1 MDASVKNSKS
11 RRTTLTLPAECLE
24 IAERIARE
32 RHLNLSSVV
41 GEALQRGLSEE
52 EQAQRSEAILHAYS
66 KAFAG
71 FSADELLVLD
81 GIVSEEPPAEKLTL
95 EKRRIR
101 NGPRRARK

>member
-1 MDASVKNSKS
+1 MKHSRS
-11 RRTTLTLPAECLE
+11 RRTTLTLPEGCLE

-41 GEALQRGLSEE
+41 SEALQRGLWEE

-71 FSADELLVLD
+71 FSADQLLLLD
-81 GIVSEEPPAEKLTL
+81 GVVSEELPAEKHIP

-101 NGPRRARK
+101 DGAGRARK